1 MAKAS
6 DWNGSD
12 SEGRKL
18 GERLGLDTPVVLAVN
33 DARLVLQYLRGIA
46 VP

>member
-12 SEGRKL
+12 GEVRKL
-18 GERLGLDTPVVLAVN
+18 GERPGLDTPLVLAVN
-33 DARLVLQYLRGIA
+33 DASLVLQSLRGIA